1 MLSLSAVAGHAR
13 LTTLLSQA
21 IARGTLPPTL
31 LFAGRAG
38 VGKFLTAR
46 AVAATLNCL
55 SPVKADGGLPIDAC
69 GICRACDRVT
79 RGMHVDVIAVE
90 PDERESI
97 KIDVVRDVL
106 ARTGFRPFE
115 GRRRVVIIRDAD
127 TLEVASQN
135 ALLKSLEEPPPS
147 TSFILTTAVPGI
159 LLPTVRSRCMQ
170 LRFGRLAEAE
180 VARALEEEGVP
191 PDDARAAAALAGG
204 SVGQAISL
212 GSSDVAGLRALA
224 LRLLRQAA
232 AAPAMAG
239 RLQVASDLAGGGGKK
254 ERSREEI
261 GLVLRLAASMVRDIE
276 ALNSGGDE
284 ALLANPAVAAQLRS
298 MQGPYGGARGR
309 AAFTDLMRAIVA
321 LDRPAYAGA
330 KVVADWIAA
339 KI

>member
-13 LTTLLSQA
+13 LTTLLSHA
-21 IARGTLPPTL
+21 IATGTLPPTL

-46 AVAATLNCL
+46 AVAATLNCQ
-55 SPVKADGGLPIDAC
+55 SPVKDVGGLAIDAC
-69 GICRACDRVT
+69 GACRACDRIT
-79 RGMHVDVIAVE
+79 REMHVDVIALE
-90 PDERESI
+90 PDERASI

-135 ALLKSLEEPPPS
+135 ALLKSLEEPPSS

-170 LRFGRLAEAE
+170 LRFARLTEAE
-180 VARALEEEGVP
+180 VARVLEEEGVAAP
-191 PDDARAAAALAGG
+191 DARALASLAGG
-204 SVGQAISL
+204 SIGQAMSL
-212 GSSDVAGLRALA
+212 GSADVAALRALA
-224 LRLLRQAA
+224 LRLLRQGAST
-232 AAPAMAG
+232 PAVAG
-239 RLQVASDLAGGGGKK
+239 RLQVASDLVGGSGKK

-276 ALNSGGDE
+276 ALNSGAAD
-284 ALLANPAVAAQLRS
+284 ALLANPSVADQLRS
-298 MQGPYGGARGR
+298 MQSAYAGARGR
-309 AAFTDLMRAIVA
+309 AAFADLMRAIVA
-321 LDRPAYAGA
+321 LDRPAYAGT
-330 KVVADWIAA
+330 KVVADWVAVHV
-339 KI
+339 